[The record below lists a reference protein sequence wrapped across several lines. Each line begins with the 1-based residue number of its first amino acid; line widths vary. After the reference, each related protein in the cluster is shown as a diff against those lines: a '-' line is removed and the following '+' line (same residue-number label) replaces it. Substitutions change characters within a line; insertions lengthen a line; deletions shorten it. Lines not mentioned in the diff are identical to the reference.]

1 MAFHEDV
8 VWEVR
13 TTGDDTNG
21 GGYKSSAGTTDYS
34 QQNAAELTLTDCATS
49 GTGSTTLTSA
59 SGGFTAAMVGNVICL
74 SAGTN
79 LKTGWYEITGHTD
92 SNTVTLDRAPN
103 NSSGGVSSATGK
115 VGGCLASPGVMST
128 VGNVFPRITL
138 KNKCYIKSGT
148 YQISTTA
155 AGSNGKVNVDGI
167 TFIGYQNTR
176 DDLVNGG
183 EFSSARPLL
192 QATVSSCNFILNGQS
207 TYSYIR
213 IDGGGPTLTVNRG
226 STASINAYVEAI
238 NVDQGFS
245 ASQGICTGCF
255 ASGYGTG
262 VGFTVRSTS
271 HCAATNFQDG
281 FGNLTVGLSYSH
293 CVAYNNSRYGFYGNG
308 SDSFGQYCVA
318 YSNGSDGFIS
328 LVNTHDPDLVRCIAV
343 NNGGYGIKGNTVT
356 NRYTMVF
363 QTADYGNTSG
373 RILEGSNTID
383 GLPISLTADPF
394 IDAANGDFRLND
406 TAGGGAVL
414 KGFGVNPL
422 EYSFGEIN
430 ALLSSSGGG
439 GSTYSL
445 HPLAYN

>member
-1 MAFHEDV
+1 MAFHEDF

-79 LKTGWYEITGHTD
+79 LTIGWYEITGYTD
-92 SNTVTLDRAPN
+92 SNTVTLDRAPDDGV
-103 NSSGGVSSATGK
+103 GGVSSATGK

-128 VGNVFPRITL
+128 VAAGNIGM
-138 KNKCYIKSGT
+138 KNTCYIKSGT
-148 YQISTTA
+148 YQISSTA
-155 AGSNGKVNVDGI
+155 AGSNGRVSVNGI
-167 TFIGYQNTR
+167 TFIGYENTR

-192 QATVSSCNFILNGQS
+192 QATVSNISYILGGAS
-207 TYSYIR
+207 VYSYIR
-213 IDGGGPTLTVNRG
+213 IDGGGPTLTGNRG
-226 STASINAYVEAI
+226 SSAYINAYVEA
-238 NVDQGFS
+238 VGVTDGF
-245 ASQGICTGCF
+245 AGTSQLSTGCF

-262 VGFTVRSTS
+262 TGFSSVRSSS
-271 HCAATNFQDG
+271 HCAATNFRDG
-281 FGNLTVGLSYSH
+281 WANNTVGVSYSH
-293 CVAYNNSRYGFYGNG
+293 CIAYNNSRYGFYGNEGG
-308 SDSFGQYCVA
+308 SYGHYCVA
-318 YSNGSDGFIS
+318 YSNGSYGFSSFDGS
-328 LVNTHDPDLVRCIAV
+328 NDPNLVRCITA
-343 NNGGYGIKGNTVT
+343 NNGDYGIRGNSRSG
-356 NRYTMVF
+356 RYMIIC
-363 QTADYGNTSG
+363 QTADYGNTNG
-373 RILEGSNTID
+373 RILAYANTID
-383 GLPISLTADPF
+383 SLPISLTADPF
-394 IDAANGDFRLND
+394 IDGANGDFRLND

-430 ALLSSSGGG
+430 ALRLRPVA
-439 GSTYSL
+439 TP